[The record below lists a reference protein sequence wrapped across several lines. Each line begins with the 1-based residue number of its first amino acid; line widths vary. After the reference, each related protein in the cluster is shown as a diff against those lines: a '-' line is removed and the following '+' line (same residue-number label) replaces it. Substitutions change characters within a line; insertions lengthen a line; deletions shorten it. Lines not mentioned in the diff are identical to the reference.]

1 MISANMRYYDYYT
14 LGAKDEYGQETLSE
28 ETQGTLQLAIYT
40 LSNTIGTNITYKDAT
55 YLALTQNKAIN
66 DSFVIQY
73 GEEKL
78 KVLHTIPM
86 GRYNQAFL
94 AKM

>member
-1 MISANMRYYDYYT
+1 MINATMRTYDYYT

-40 LSNTIGTNITYKDAT
+40 LSNTIGTNIKYKDAT
-55 YLALTQNKAIN
+55 YIALTQNKAIN

-78 KVLHTIPM
+78 KVLYTTPSN
-86 GRYNQAFL
+86 RYTQVFL

>member
-1 MISANMRYYDYYT
+1 MINATMRTYDYYT

-40 LSNTIGTNITYKDAT
+40 LSNTIGTNIKYKDAT
-55 YLALTQNKAIN
+55 YIALTQNKAIN

-78 KVLHTIPM
+78 KVLYTIPM
-86 GRYNQAFL
+86 GRYNQVFL
-94 AKM
+94 AEM